1 MSYLIGG
8 IIGGMFV
15 GLWAYARCR
24 YYREFVELKK
34 SEFKSIL
41 NYYNRLEAAINRIG
55 NINEARLRVEAEAAG
70 ANNIFGGTI
79 LSRKSRADDIAD
91 ALGRMAT
98 AVEAK
103 AKEDKKPV
111 ERLCRNCKY
120 GDGTMENPPCYN
132 CNHFSKWEPREG
144 GE

>member
-1 MSYLIGG
+1 
-8 IIGGMFV
+8 MFV

-70 ANNIFGGTI
+70 VAQEF
-79 LSRKSRADDIAD
+79 SV
-91 ALGRMAT
+91 RMIKAT
-98 AVEAK
+98 EAK
-103 AKEDKKPV
+103 GSPV
-111 ERLCRNCKY
+111 YHVDAEFDEQYTISKHDCNDCKY
-120 GDGTMENPPCYN
+120 RDEDMNNPPCSECQGYT
-132 CNHFSKWEPREG
+132 KWEPRED